1 MYWFLP
7 NETGHYGS
15 NGFAIDTINR
25 NARTASKHD
34 SRWDF
39 QDYCR
44 STLRRWYTLMLLT
57 SPLSNVWWFIYS
69 HCYNKFKGQRFICK
83 LGFSPLASIYIYWN
97 FRAKRTIMLCSLSC
111 YDPFFAAS
119 RVLLLSKPSG
129 TFCVVFCR
137 LMLRFVIVIIFVG
150 SWL

>member
-1 MYWFLP
+1 MHWFLP

-44 STLRRWYTLMLLT
+44 STLRQWYTLMLLT
-57 SPLSNVWWFIYS
+57 SPPSNVWWFIYS

-83 LGFSPLASIYIYWN
+83 LGFSPLASIYILKFSREKNNNVMQFVVLWS
-97 FRAKRTIMLCSLSC
+97 FLCCISC
-111 YDPFFAAS
+111 TPSIQTARYVLRCLLPFDVALCD
-119 RVLLLSKPSG
+119 RNH
-129 TFCVVFCR
+129 FCR
-137 LMLRFVIVIIFVG
+137 
-150 SWL
+150 

>member
-1 MYWFLP
+1 MHWFLP

-15 NGFAIDTINR
+15 NGFAIDTINT

-44 STLRRWYTLMLLT
+44 STLRQWYTLMLLT
-57 SPLSNVWWFIYS
+57 SPPSNVWWFIYS

-111 YDPFFAAS
+111 YDPFS
-119 RVLLLSKPSG
+119 CTPSIQTVRYVLRCLLPFDVALCDRNH
-129 TFCVVFCR
+129 FCP
-137 LMLRFVIVIIFVG
+137 
-150 SWL
+150 

>member
-44 STLRRWYTLMLLT
+44 STLRQWYTLMLLT
-57 SPLSNVWWFIYS
+57 SPPSNVWWFIYS

-111 YDPFFAAS
+111 YDPFS
-119 RVLLLSKPSG
+119 CTPSIQTVRYVLRCLLP
-129 TFCVVFCR
+129 FDVALCDRNHFCR
-137 LMLRFVIVIIFVG
+137 
-150 SWL
+150 

>member
-1 MYWFLP
+1 
-7 NETGHYGS
+7 
-15 NGFAIDTINR
+15 
-25 NARTASKHD
+25 
-34 SRWDF
+34 
-39 QDYCR
+39 
-44 STLRRWYTLMLLT
+44 MLLT
-57 SPLSNVWWFIYS
+57 SPPSNVWWFIYS

-119 RVLLLSKPSG
+119 RVLHLSKPSG

-137 LMLRFVIVIIFVG
+137 LMFSFVIVVIVFG
-150 SWL
+150 GWLKCDLVIHVLETTGLEKNCMVWVTVWKFTRAFATLGLPMTPTPLHPST